1 MFVLHRKYFFSACL
15 VMLCMVVLPQFSAG
29 QTLMDLG
36 ITNSIRGNLTGNT
49 LEQGKQMKENA
60 KRLQQKQRQNM
71 REVDAAKRNV
81 EKVEKRG
88 VSRLHVMDGNG
99 DGKIT
104 LEEMKKYK
112 LGKGGG
118 FDHRKAAQHFS
129 KLDKN
134 GDGFLSA
141 AEIKAAK

>member
-1 MFVLHRKYFFSACL
+1 MFVLHRNYGYGICL
-15 VMLCMVVLPQFSAG
+15 LALCLLGMPQLAVG

-60 KRLQQKQRQNM
+60 KRLQQKRRKNM
-71 REVDAAKRNV
+71 RDV
-81 EKVEKRG
+81 ENMQNRTKT
-88 VSRLHVMDGNG
+88 RLHAMDADS

-112 LGKGGG
+112 ASKGGR